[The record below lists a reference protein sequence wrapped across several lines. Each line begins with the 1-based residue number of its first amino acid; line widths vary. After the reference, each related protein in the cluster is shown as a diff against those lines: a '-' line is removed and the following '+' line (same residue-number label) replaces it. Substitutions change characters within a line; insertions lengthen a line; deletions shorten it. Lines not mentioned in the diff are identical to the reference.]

1 MGTKVRE
8 ANWTINSSEYYI
20 VSAYDDNYLHLT
32 GLHISLSASDFLK
45 NAIQELW
52 KKVISTFVKVDKTK
66 VK

>member
-32 GLHISLSASDFLK
+32 GLHISLSDSDFLK
-45 NAIQELW
+45 SAIQELW
-52 KKVISTFVKVDKTK
+52 KIVILTFVEEDRMKMK
-66 VK
+66 

>member
-45 NAIQELW
+45 SAIQELW
-52 KKVISTFVKVDKTK
+52 KIVILTFVEEDRMKMK
-66 VK
+66 

>member
-32 GLHISLSASDFLK
+32 GLHISLNASDFLK
-45 NAIQELW
+45 SAIQELW
-52 KKVISTFVKVDKTK
+52 KIVILTFVEEDRMKMK
-66 VK
+66 